1 LIQSLNKSLSPIVG
15 AGPSQAGWSPQEAAA
30 ISTATINNGGA
41 AARNATQAAQGA
53 LAGRGGDSGL
63 QSGVD
68 QQILSTI
75 KSNSADQIAK
85 QQTQNTIDNYTQ
97 GNQNFWK
104 ASGGVAGLAGLQSNN
119 GDSAIGGSGNA
130 FKQADTIQQEQNQEE
145 AAIAGGIA
153 SIGMDAATF
162 GVGAAGG
169 GGFMGGLKGL
179 TGQG

>member
-1 LIQSLNKSLSPIVG
+1 LIQSLNKSLSPLV
-15 AGPSQAGWSPQEAAA
+15 ATGPNQQGFSAPELASLNTAA
-30 ISTATINNGGA
+30 INNSGA
-41 AARNATQAAQGA
+41 ASRNATQAAQGA

-68 QQILSTI
+68 QQIIGSI
-75 KSNSADQIAK
+75 KSNSANQLAGAQNQIA
-85 QQTQNTIDNYTQ
+85 QANYAT
-97 GNQNFWK
+97 GRANYFNGV
-104 ASGGVAGLAGLQSNN
+104 SGLSGLAGLQSNK
-119 GDSAIGGSGNA
+119 GDEAIGGNANA
-130 FKQADTIQQEQNQEE
+130 FKDADTISNETNAEQ